1 MAQPRPWGGFAGLV
15 PVRPFMAAN
24 PAACA
29 RVVQLSK
36 PPLIAIVDDDFAVRE
51 ALSDLLQVAGFEGAS
66 FDNGADLLD
75 RDDPGRFDLVITD
88 LKMPRMDGIE
98 LIRRLQTT
106 KDPPPTLVLTSCLD
120 AEPRARALQSGAADC
135 LTKPVEEE
143 VLLQRIDDI
152 LAPGRRGRDAP
163 AMA

>member
-1 MAQPRPWGGFAGLV
+1 
-15 PVRPFMAAN
+15 
-24 PAACA
+24 
-29 RVVQLSK
+29 
-36 PPLIAIVDDDFAVRE
+36 
-51 ALSDLLQVAGFEGAS
+51 
-66 FDNGADLLD
+66 
-75 RDDPGRFDLVITD
+75 
-88 LKMPRMDGIE
+88 MDGVE
-98 LIRRLQTT
+98 LIRRLQDT

-120 AEPRARALQSGAADC
+120 AEPRARALQCGAADC